1 MFIGSRV
8 QDARKSP
15 IFVKPKLSIS
25 NVNAISEL
33 LSTPRVSGK
42 ANKNKFKFPDRVS
55 FGPARRQNPKTPVVV
70 FLGKI
75 SGLGTTP
82 APHQPF

>member
-1 MFIGSRV
+1 MVQRLRMFLATGKLAFFIGSRV

-33 LSTPRVSGK
+33 LVTNCPYRLTRLGCAINPRFS
-42 ANKNKFKFPDRVS
+42 
-55 FGPARRQNPKTPVVV
+55 
-70 FLGKI
+70 
-75 SGLGTTP
+75 
-82 APHQPF
+82 